1 MDVIWPL
8 KPKQGWHERLKK
20 KTDGEIEKGQNAV
33 NLSDNE
39 IHVQT

>member
-8 KPKQGWHERLKK
+8 KPKQGWHERKK

-33 NLSDNE
+33 NLRDNE